1 LGGKAVALVTSEG
14 QMNEHKVRLADVT
27 KDDAQAALDAMEDI
41 YEEYEI
47 PDEIRLQ
54 LWEHYQTFASD
65 ILIRFGEF
73 NPEIGYP
80 EQNGHG

>member
-1 LGGKAVALVTSEG
+1 MHYSMARMGVDCRREPSCY
-14 QMNEHKVRLADVT
+14 Q
-27 KDDAQAALDAMEDI
+27 
-41 YEEYEI
+41 EYEI

>member
-1 LGGKAVALVTSEG
+1 MDTFT
-14 QMNEHKVRLADVT
+14 VRLRRIT
-27 KDDAQAALDAMEDI
+27 KNEAQAALDAMEDI
-41 YEEYEI
+41 FDEHDV
-47 PDEIRLQ
+47 PDETRLA

-65 ILIRFGEF
+65 VLIRFGEF